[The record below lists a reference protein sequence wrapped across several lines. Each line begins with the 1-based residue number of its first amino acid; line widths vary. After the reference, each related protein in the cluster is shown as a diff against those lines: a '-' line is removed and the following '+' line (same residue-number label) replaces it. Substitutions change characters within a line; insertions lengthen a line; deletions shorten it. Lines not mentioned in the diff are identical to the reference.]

1 MSAIWNGLQSL
12 LGSILA
18 FFYDIVPNL
27 GVDIILLTI
36 VVNFVVFP
44 LTLKQT
50 RSTRAMQEIQPDVE
64 KLRKKHKDEPDVLN
78 QAIMAMYKERGVNP
92 AGCFLPLI
100 VQMPIWF
107 ALFRVLREFSEDAE
121 QLAADGLEPLRHFP
135 EGSGLKNALLEGP
148 LNFLSMDLAV
158 SPGEVVGSLGL
169 FSVEAL
175 PYLLLVAFVIFTGLM
190 QQRLTTP
197 PNQSQNQNAQAA
209 TAQKVTKVL
218 PLFFGVISYFWPAGL
233 NLYFATSN
241 TFRTLQQLL
250 IFKIDGR
257 PGDTKKVPAEGEPDD
272 DAPDDKAARPQGS
285 KKKRNRRRR
294 G

>member
-1 MSAIWNGLQSL
+1 MSALWNGLQSV

-18 FFYDIVPNL
+18 FFYDIIPNY
-27 GVDIILLTI
+27 GIAIILMTI

-50 RSTRAMQEIQPDVE
+50 RSTRAMQEIQPEVE

-78 QAIMAMYKERGVNP
+78 QEIMALYKARGVNP
-92 AGCFLPLI
+92 AGCFLPLL

-107 ALFRVLREFSEDAE
+107 ALFRVLRE
-121 QLAADGLEPLRHFP
+121 PLRVAP
-135 EGSGLKNALLEGP
+135 AQAVLPAGSSLARALAEGP
-148 LNFLSMDLAV
+148 LRFLSMDLAETPGDVV
-158 SPGEVVGSLGL
+158 STFGLLSL
-169 FSVEAL
+169 EAI
-175 PYLLLVAFVIFTGLM
+175 PYLLLVGFVVLTGLL
-190 QQRLTTP
+190 QQRLITP
-197 PNQSQNQNAQAA
+197 PNQGQTQTAQAA
-209 TAQKVTKVL
+209 TVQKVTKIL

-241 TFRTLQQLL
+241 AFRTGQQLL

-257 PGDTKKVPAEGEPDD
+257 PGDPKKEVVADESTGEAV
-272 DAPDDKAARPQGS
+272 DAPESTKPQGS
-285 KKKRNRRRR
+285 RKKRDRRRR